1 MNVCGDATAGYSM
14 PELLVTTS
22 SALLYRVRKAG
33 KYFIIKTPKDASGQS
48 LAMLQREY
56 ELSIGRQHPNVVSV
70 FTFEPSTVV
79 GPGIIM
85 EYVEGRTLTAFLAEN
100 PSPALRRRVFEQ
112 LLLAV
117 AYIHHS
123 GIVHNDLKPENI
135 LVTRADNDVKLID
148 FGLADDDAHYL
159 ARTLGCTP
167 AYASPELLARD
178 KSIDARSDIYSIGRL
193 MQDIFGNS
201 HSRIANRCLCSDREK
216 RYANADELLNV
227 FKHRNRPAKI
237 VGALLLTLLLL
248 VPLLHFGLS
257 VMQEE
262 RKAAQRDAMIVQ
274 VEEDV
279 VSIYQ
284 LAADSIS
291 RAPYYEFAVNH
302 IITFFDATTEYQKEN
317 VASITDHEL
326 NALISLAYTQRL
338 NACQEALWQVVNTLP
353 SFYKSNLPPEQIIY
367 YDSLISKRSPFIPYN
382 K

>member
-1 MNVCGDATAGYSM
+1 M
-14 PELLVTTS
+14 
-22 SALLYRVRKAG
+22 
-33 KYFIIKTPKDASGQS
+33 F
-48 LAMLQREY
+48 QREY

-112 LLLAV
+112 LLQAV
-117 AYIHHS
+117 AYIHRS

-201 HSRIANRCLCSDREK
+201 HSRIANRCLCGDREK

-237 VGALLLTLLLL
+237 VGALLFALLLL

-262 RKAAQRDAMIVQ
+262 RKAAHRNAMIAQ